1 MSSLA
6 RSTYLRILENR
17 QRGPARLRPE
27 YPLLVFMIA
36 ARFALGL
43 AVLAGL
49 LQMAARS
56 PGVVALNTAVS
67 LGCLVA
73 ALGVAMTHLGA
84 PRRFTGML
92 RNPRSRLSWEVSLVG
107 LLILL
112 LAANLVLLFWI
123 NAPLHLLA
131 WVLGLAII
139 LVGLGGLTAM
149 GLLFKLWAHPAWNT
163 NLLPAVNLISG
174 LILGLTF
181 TWTAAHLLGDPF
193 LLPRTALILAALGLL
208 ILIQLG
214 MGGCYLS
221 YLRGFLDQTL
231 KDLRRGRTAKLWRAY
246 LGVYFGLPLA
256 LVVWSL
262 WGHPGF
268 VVGAGLLA
276 SLLSGVWL
284 ERVLFFSLEK
294 PVFFFYFSG
303 ERG

>member
-1 MSSLA
+1 MNFLA
-6 RSTYLRILENR
+6 RSTYLRVLENR
-17 QRGPARLRPE
+17 QRDPARFQPE

-43 AVLAGL
+43 AVFAGL

-56 PGVVALNTAVS
+56 PGVVVLNTAVA

-112 LAANLVLLFWI
+112 LAANLVVFWVS
-123 NAPLHLLA
+123 APPHLLA

-149 GLLFKLWAHPAWNT
+149 GLLFKLPAHPAWNT

-174 LILGLTF
+174 LILGMAF
-181 TWTAAHLLGDPF
+181 TWAAAHLLGDSF

-214 MGGCYLS
+214 VGGCYLN
-221 YLRGFLDQTL
+221 YLHGFLDQTL
-231 KDLRRGRTAKLWRAY
+231 KDLRRGRTSRLWQVY
-246 LGVYFGLPLA
+246 LGAYFGLPLA
-256 LVVWSL
+256 LIAWSL
-262 WGHPGF
+262 WGRLGF
-268 VVGAGLLA
+268 PAGAGLLA
-276 SLLSGVWL
+276 SLLAGVWL

-303 ERG
+303 EKG